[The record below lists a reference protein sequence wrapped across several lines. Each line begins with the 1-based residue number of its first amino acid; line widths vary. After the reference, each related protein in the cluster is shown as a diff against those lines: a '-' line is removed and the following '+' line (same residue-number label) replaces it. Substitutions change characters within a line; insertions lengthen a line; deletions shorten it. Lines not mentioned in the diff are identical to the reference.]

1 MPEKKLNRLN
11 SKFDKIMKVL
21 VTGGAGYIGSHTV
34 RQLVKTGTDVTV
46 LDNMVYGHAGSPRGP
61 EVKLV
66 KGDLGDASVGIS
78 SPDEGQL

>member
-34 RQLVKTGTDVTV
+34 RQLVKTGADVTV
-46 LDNMVYGHAGSPRGP
+46 LDNMVYGHAGFGRC
-61 EVKLV
+61 LR
-66 KGDLGDASVGIS
+66 GIS